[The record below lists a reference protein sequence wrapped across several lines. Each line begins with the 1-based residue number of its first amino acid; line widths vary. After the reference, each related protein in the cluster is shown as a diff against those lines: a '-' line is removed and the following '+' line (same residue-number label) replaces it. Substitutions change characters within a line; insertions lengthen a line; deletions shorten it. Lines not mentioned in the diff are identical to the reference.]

1 MSRPAA
7 ASEGDTGS
15 RAGSQAMPGGED
27 WSLPARRL
35 LCGECEREL
44 PAGMLVTS
52 MLRFG
57 ADGPDRRDLCE
68 DCGQSVESGADDV
81 FWRHRLPEDESRRL
95 VVDYALLREVFEQL
109 ARRTEPL
116 YERLAYLV
124 GLVLVRKRLLRL
136 KGFEVRDGREVMRVQ
151 RTAADPEMIVPAP
164 HLEPDQLVETRE
176 RLGRLLNS
184 DLPDDLSPEQLADA
198 LAADPA
204 PPDGAAAPGAGS
216 AAEDGPDGTE
226 DGAEDRAE
234 DGGGDAQAADQA
246 AEDSP
251 EADRAG

>member
-1 MSRPAA
+1 MSKPAA
-7 ASEGDTGS
+7 SSEGPTGP
-15 RAGSQAMPGGED
+15 ATTPGGADE

-35 LCGECEREL
+35 LCGACEQEL

-52 MLRFG
+52 SLSFG
-57 ADGPDRRDLCE
+57 PEGPQRRDLCE
-68 DCGQSVESGADDV
+68 TCGRAVESGADDV
-81 FWRHRLPEDESRRL
+81 FWRHRLPLDDGKRL

-136 KGFEVRDGREVMRVQ
+136 KGFTVVDGREVMRVQ
-151 RTAADPEMIVPAP
+151 RTAADPELIVPAP
-164 HLEPDQLVETRE
+164 HLEPEQLVETRE

-198 LAADPA
+198 LAADPPSA
-204 PPDGAAAPGAGS
+204 EPDEDR
-216 AAEDGPDGTE
+216 AAEDDADGSP
-226 DGAEDRAE
+226 
-234 DGGGDAQAADQA
+234 AA
-246 AEDSP
+246 
-251 EADRAG
+251 G